1 MERVK
6 GFEPSASSLARKRSS
21 QLSYTRIVGT
31 SEVPCRLA
39 KVNASGPLSSLDL
52 RNITVVRIPLF
63 YVVYHGS

>member
-21 QLSYTRIVGT
+21 QLSYTRITGT
-31 SEVPCRLA
+31 TEVPCRLV
-39 KVNASGPLSSLDL
+39 KVNGPGPLRSLPV
-52 RNITVVRIPLF
+52 RNITVVGIPMF

>member
-21 QLSYTRIVGT
+21 QLSYTRITGT
-31 SEVPCRLA
+31 TQVPCHLV
-39 KVNASGPLSSLDL
+39 KVNGPAPFSSLAL
-52 RNITVVRIPLF
+52 RNITVVRIQLF